1 MFGTG
6 QLPKFE
12 DDLFKT
18 WFFNHAEMTNDLSQ
32 VFYIQDQ
39 RDGS

>member
-1 MFGTG
+1 MVRDEVMFGTG

-18 WFFNHAEMTNDLSQ
+18 TQRQFDEMLGAQARVIS
-32 VFYIQDQ
+32 I
-39 RDGS
+39 G